1 MRPSPLNIQNLS
13 ASDGQLGGGLPP
25 LEVKRHE
32 HTFLPLSGT
41 TVDMRFAMPFI
52 KTFQYEGQYIGAGH
66 AQLLEK
72 ILDNGMIDIGI
83 DGWLLP
89 ADALKLYEMAF
100 YCAGDVLELG
110 AYRGLS
116 ATVMTRAIN
125 DNGREARIISIDL
138 DTISIEAS
146 RNQLDLVPGGDRALF
161 FCDDGASAIRNLASI
176 KRKFGFAFV
185 DHSHIYEHVYEA
197 ASSLHRVVELGGFAL
212 FHDFNDPRNS
222 LESEVD
228 YGVYQGALDGL
239 KADRWEFWG
248 IYGCTGLFRRTGP
261 C

>member
-1 MRPSPLNIQNLS
+1 MMRAYPLEIDTTP
-13 ASDGQLGGGLPP
+13 DGQPSSFSHP
-25 LEVKRHE
+25 IEPQRHE
-32 HTFLPLSGT
+32 QTFLPLSGT
-41 TVDMRFAMPFI
+41 AADMRTAMPFI
-52 KTFQYEGQYIGAGH
+52 KTFQYEGEFINQRH
-66 AQLLEK
+66 ARLLEK

-100 YCAGDVLELG
+100 FCPGDILELG

-116 ATVMTRAIN
+116 ATVMNRAIH
-125 DNGREARIISIDL
+125 DHGREAKIISIDL
-138 DTISIEAS
+138 DMISIEAS
-146 RNQLDLVPGGDRALF
+146 RNQLALAPEGNRALF
-161 FCDDGASAIRNLASI
+161 FCDDGASAIRNLAAI

-185 DHSHIYEHVYEA
+185 DHSHVYEHVYEA
-197 ASSLHRVVELGGFAL
+197 SRSLHRVIELGGFAL

-222 LESEVD
+222 MESQID

-239 KADRWEFWG
+239 RADRWEFWG
-248 IYGCTGLFRRTGP
+248 IYGCTGLFRRIGP